1 MIKVKSEDIHC
12 GGCVERIDKVFTE
25 AGIAHNISLEEKTV
39 EADCELAKAI
49 EILDDLGFDAVEV

>member
-1 MIKVKSEDIHC
+1 MVKVKSDDIHC
-12 GGCVERIDKVFTE
+12 GGCVDRIDKALTG

-39 EADCELAKAI
+39 EADCALEQVV